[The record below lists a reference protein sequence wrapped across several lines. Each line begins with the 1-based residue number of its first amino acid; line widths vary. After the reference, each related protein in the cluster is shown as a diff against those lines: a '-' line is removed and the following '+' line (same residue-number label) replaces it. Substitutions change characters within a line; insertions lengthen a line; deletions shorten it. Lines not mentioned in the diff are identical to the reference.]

1 MHTIENKWWFN
12 ILQGTIFLSSA
23 IVVLTGLVSI
33 MQPVTWFAIPV
44 MLAGLLGLMEWIEN
58 ISFDRS
64 TEDLLWNII
73 NIIAGFT
80 WLLLSDHN
88 QEFFFI
94 YLAIW
99 LLISSFW
106 LLVRSWALQPVSP
119 LGWGMMIAG
128 LLCFFFGVM
137 LLISPGNIDNLNAS
151 ITVTT
156 FLLFGLALIMLAN
169 IKKWMMQEG

>member
-1 MHTIENKWWFN
+1 MQTSENKWWFN
-12 ILQGTIFLSSA
+12 ILQGTILLLSA
-23 IVVLTGLVSI
+23 MVVLTGLVPI
-33 MQPVTWFAIPV
+33 LQPVSWFAIPV
-44 MLAGLLGLMEWIEN
+44 MLMGLLGIMEWTKST
-58 ISFDRS
+58 SFDRS
-64 TEDLLWNII
+64 TDDLLWNII
-73 NIIAGFT
+73 NTIAGFI
-80 WLLLSDHN
+80 WLLLGYQN
-88 QEFFFI
+88 LEFFFT

-106 LLVRSWALQPVSP
+106 LMVKSWTLHTVSP

-151 ITVTT
+151 ITITT
-156 FLLFGLALIMLAN
+156 FLIFGLALIMLAN